1 VSRRPALAPLATAL
15 RTPRSARAGG
25 LAVLAAAAWLLPYQ
39 LNIYWISVADV
50 AILFALLAV
59 GMGLVMGIAGQVN
72 LAQIAFYG
80 VGAYTTAI
88 LTTRDGYGFW
98 TAAVLAMIAT
108 ALTGIVVGTPA
119 LRVQSHYLGIVTL
132 GLAIAFID
140 WITNAPVTNGD
151 SGISGIPAP
160 PLFGIDLSSQYL
172 YYYLELIVLA
182 GGLAFGL
189 FVVHT
194 PLGRRMRAMRDDPLA
209 AGAAGTEIRQLRMI
223 AFVLAS
229 VYGGAAGVLY
239 AGMIGYIAP
248 ETFSIADMFLLLAM
262 VIIGGRRSLAG
273 CVIGAVALTIVQQE
287 LINLAAYAQLGYGLV
302 VVLVVVFAP
311 AGLVGIPGRLAARY
325 RRWRGHTGTSAVL
338 EPFQPLPAAAPA
350 GTPGE
355 TLLEVSHLARRF
367 RGLTALDDVSLTVR
381 AGEILGIVGPN
392 GSGKTTLFNVIS
404 GFYRPHGG
412 SIALSGRPISGA
424 RPSQVSRLGVART
437 FQHLRLFGNLTV
449 ADNMLV
455 SLDRTRTW
463 WSWRY
468 LCHPAGVW
476 RYDRR
481 LKRRAAEL
489 LAGFGLAQFAGALP
503 GTLPYGIQR
512 RLELARAIASS
523 PRLLL
528 LDEPAAGLNGE
539 ERSQLAAIVRSIRD
553 SGVTVVL
560 IEHNMGLVMSLCER
574 VIVLDSGSVIAE
586 GPPDRVSRD
595 PAVLEAYLGKSAA
608 QDTAAPD
615 TAAPDT
621 AAPDTRASEASQ

>member
-1 VSRRPALAPLATAL
+1 VSRLPARAPLVPAL
-15 RTPRSARAGG
+15 RTPRLAQAGG
-25 LAVLAAAAWLLPYQ
+25 LAVLAVAAWLLPYQ
-39 LNIYWISVADV
+39 LNVYWISVADV

-72 LAQIAFYG
+72 LAQIAFFG

-88 LTTRDGYGFW
+88 FTTRDGYGFW
-98 TAAVLAMIAT
+98 TAALLAMIAT
-108 ALTGIVVGTPA
+108 AVTGIVVGIPA

-132 GLAIAFID
+132 GLAVAFTD

-209 AGAAGTEIRQLRMI
+209 AGAAGTEIRLLRLI

-273 CVIGAVALTIVQQE
+273 CVIGAVALTVVQQE

-311 AGLVGIPGRLAARY
+311 AGLVGIPGRLAVRF
-325 RRWRGHTGTSAVL
+325 RRWRGHTGTSAAL
-338 EPFQPLPAAAPA
+338 EPFKQLPAAAPA
-350 GTPGE
+350 SPPGA
-355 TLLEVSHLARRF
+355 TLLEVSHLVRRF

-404 GFYRPHGG
+404 GFYRPQGG
-412 SIALSGRPISGA
+412 SISLNGQLISGA
-424 RPSQVSRLGVART
+424 RPSQVSHLGVART

-449 ADNMLV
+449 TDNMLV
-455 SLDRTRTW
+455 SLDGTRTW

-468 LCHPAGVW
+468 LCWPAGIW
-476 RYDRR
+476 RYDRQ
-481 LKRRAAEL
+481 LKRRAAQL
-489 LAGFGLAQFAGALP
+489 LDGFGLAQFAGALP

-586 GPPDRVSRD
+586 GRPDQVSRD
-595 PAVLEAYLGKSAA
+595 PAVLEAYLGKSAPR
-608 QDTAAPD
+608 AP
-615 TAAPDT
+615 
-621 AAPDTRASEASQ
+621 RASKAAQ

>member
-1 VSRRPALAPLATAL
+1 MSRLPARASLLPAL
-15 RTPRSARAGG
+15 RTPRLARAGG
-25 LAVLAAAAWLLPYQ
+25 LAVLAVAAWLLPYQ
-39 LNIYWISVADV
+39 LNVYWISVADV

-72 LAQIAFYG
+72 LAQIAFFG
-80 VGAYTTAI
+80 VGAYATAI
-88 LTTRDGYGFW
+88 FTTRDGYGFW
-98 TAAVLAMIAT
+98 TAALLAMIAT

-132 GLAIAFID
+132 GLAVAFTD

-151 SGISGIPAP
+151 SGISGIPTP

-209 AGAAGTEIRQLRMI
+209 AGAAGTEIRLLRLI

-273 CVIGAVALTIVQQE
+273 CVIGAVALTVVQQE

-311 AGLVGIPGRLAARY
+311 AGLVGIPGRLAVRF
-325 RRWRGHTGTSAVL
+325 RRWRGHTGTSAAL
-338 EPFQPLPAAAPA
+338 EPFKQLPAAAPA

-355 TLLEVSHLARRF
+355 TLLEVSHLVRRF

-412 SIALSGRPISGA
+412 GISLNGQLISGA
-424 RPSQVSRLGVART
+424 RPSQVSHLGVART

-468 LCHPAGVW
+468 LCWPAGIW
-476 RYDRR
+476 QYDRR
-481 LKRRAAEL
+481 LKRRAAQL

-586 GPPDRVSRD
+586 GRPDQVSRD
-595 PAVLEAYLGKSAA
+595 PAVLEAYLGKSAPR
-608 QDTAAPD
+608 APG
-615 TAAPDT
+615 
-621 AAPDTRASEASQ
+621 ASKAEQ

>member
-1 VSRRPALAPLATAL
+1 M
-15 RTPRSARAGG
+15 
-25 LAVLAAAAWLLPYQ
+25 LAVAAWLLPYQ
-39 LNIYWISVADV
+39 LNVYWISVADIAV
-50 AILFALLAV
+50 LFALLAV

-88 LTTRDGYGFW
+88 LTTRDGFGFW
-98 TAAVLAMIAT
+98 TAAAVAMIAT

-132 GLAIAFID
+132 GLAVAFID

-151 SGISGIPAP
+151 SGISGIPTP
-160 PLFGIDLSSQYL
+160 PLPGIDLSSQYL

-209 AGAAGTEIRQLRMI
+209 ASAAGTEIRQLRMI

-273 CVIGAVALTIVQQE
+273 CVTGAVVLTIVQQE

-325 RRWRGHTGTSAVL
+325 RRWRGHTATSAAL
-338 EPFQPLPAAAPA
+338 EPFQPLPAATPVAA
-350 GTPGE
+350 SGVAPGE
-355 TLLEVSHLARRF
+355 PLLEVSHLVRRF
-367 RGLTALDDVSLTVR
+367 RGVLALDDVSLTVR
-381 AGEILGIVGPN
+381 AGEILGVVGPN

-412 SIALSGRPISGA
+412 SIALNGQVISGA

-437 FQHLRLFGNLTV
+437 FQHLRLFGNLTA

-503 GTLPYGIQR
+503 GTLPYGTQR
-512 RLELARAIASS
+512 RLEMARAIASS

-539 ERSQLAAIVRSIRD
+539 ERAQLAAIVRSVRD

-586 GPPDRVSRD
+586 GLPAQVSRD
-595 PAVLEAYLGKSAA
+595 PAVLEAYLGKSALR
-608 QDTAAPD
+608 APQA
-615 TAAPDT
+615 T
-621 AAPDTRASEASQ
+621 EAGP

>member
-1 VSRRPALAPLATAL
+1 MSRLTAVAPL
-15 RTPRSARAGG
+15 RTPRLARAGG
-25 LAVLAAAAWLLPYQ
+25 LSVLAVAAWLLPYQ
-39 LNIYWISVADV
+39 LNVYWISVADV

-72 LAQIAFYG
+72 LAQVAFYG
-80 VGAYTTAI
+80 VGAYVTAI

-98 TAAVLAMIAT
+98 TAAALAMVAT
-108 ALTGIVVGTPA
+108 AVTGIVVGIPA

-132 GLAIAFID
+132 GLAVAFID

-151 SGISGIPAP
+151 SGISGIPTP
-160 PLFGIDLSSQYL
+160 PLLGIDLSSQYL

-229 VYGGAAGVLY
+229 AYGGAAGVLY

-273 CVIGAVALTIVQQE
+273 CVIGAVVLTVVQQQ

-338 EPFQPLPAAAPA
+338 EPFQPLPAAVPPVA
-350 GTPGE
+350 GTVTGTGAGE
-355 TLLEVSHLARRF
+355 ALLEVSRLVRRF

-412 SIALSGRPISGA
+412 SVRLSGRPISGA

-455 SLDRTRTW
+455 ALDRSRTW

-468 LCHPAGVW
+468 LCHPAGIW
-476 RYDRR
+476 AYDRR

-489 LAGFGLAQFAGALP
+489 LASFGLAQFARALP

-539 ERSQLAAIVRSIRD
+539 ERAQLSAIVRSIRD

-586 GPPDRVSRD
+586 GRPAQVARD
-595 PAVLEAYLGKSAA
+595 PAVLEAYLGRSAVR
-608 QDTAAPD
+608 APQ
-615 TAAPDT
+615 
-621 AAPDTRASEASQ
+621 ASEGGP

>member
-1 VSRRPALAPLATAL
+1 
-15 RTPRSARAGG
+15 
-25 LAVLAAAAWLLPYQ
+25 
-39 LNIYWISVADV
+39 
-50 AILFALLAV
+50 
-59 GMGLVMGIAGQVN
+59 MGLVMGIAGQVK

-88 LTTRDGYGFW
+88 LTTHDGWGFW
-98 TAAVLAMIAT
+98 TAAALAMAAT
-108 ALTGIVVGTPA
+108 VLTGLVVGTPA

-132 GLAIAFID
+132 GLAVAFTG
-140 WITNAPVTNGD
+140 WITNAPVTGGD
-151 SGISGIPAP
+151 SGVSGIPAP
-160 PLFGIDLSSQYL
+160 PLFGINLSSQYL

-189 FVVHT
+189 FIVHS

-209 AGAAGTEIRQLRMI
+209 AGAAGTEIRLLRLI

-248 ETFSIADMFLLLAM
+248 ESFSLADMFLLLAM

-273 CVIGAVALTIVQQE
+273 CVIGAVVLTVVQQE
-287 LINLAAYAQLGYGLV
+287 LINLAAYAQLGYGLLV
-302 VVLVVVFAP
+302 VAVVVFAP
-311 AGLVGIPGRLAARY
+311 AGLVGIPGRLLAVY
-325 RRWRGHTGTSAVL
+325 RRWRGYTGTSAAL
-338 EPFQPLPAAAPA
+338 EPFRPLPAVAAGDA
-350 GTPGE
+350 PGE
-355 TLLEVSHLARRF
+355 PLLEVSHLVRRF
-367 RGLTALDDVSLTVR
+367 RGVTALDDVSLTVR
-381 AGEILGIVGPN
+381 TGEILGIVGPN

-404 GFYRPHGG
+404 GFYRPHAGA
-412 SIALSGRPISGA
+412 ITLDGRPVSGA
-424 RPSQVSRLGVART
+424 RPHQVSRLGVART

-468 LCHPAGVW
+468 LCWPVGIW
-476 RYDRR
+476 RYDRG
-481 LKRRAAEL
+481 LKRRAAQL
-489 LAGFGLAQFAGALP
+489 LAGFGLSQFAGALP

-512 RLELARAIASS
+512 RLELARAIAGS

-539 ERSQLAAIVRSIRD
+539 ERAQLATIVRSIRD

-574 VIVLDSGSVIAE
+574 IIVLDSGSVIAE
-586 GPPDRVSRD
+586 GLPAQVSRD
-595 PAVLEAYLGKSAA
+595 PAVLEAYLGKSALPSP
-608 QDTAAPD
+608 QS
-615 TAAPDT
+615 
-621 AAPDTRASEASQ
+621 SEASQ